1 MLGEFFLGSG
11 DELDPVLIAAGPS
24 GRVPCVSAKGLTPV
38 SIASLGVLLGAGS
51 QEEVLVACGS
61 RHHESESG
69 ESGVWDV
76 PPAVVGAVRGTQNLG
91 PVAEQWVETEELK
104 RDGWREPEA
113 LAVLD
118 QLAELVAGQGP
129 AQILWYWWS
138 L

>member
-1 MLGEFFLGSG
+1 MLGEFFLGD

-38 SIASLGVLLGAGS
+38 SVASLAALLGVGS
-51 QEEVLVACGS
+51 REEVLVACGS

-76 PPAVVGAVRGTQNLG
+76 PPAVAGALRATEDLD
-91 PVAEQWVETEELK
+91 PVAEQWVETEELR
-104 RDGWREPEA
+104 RDGWQEPEA
-113 LAVLD
+113 VAVLD
-118 QLAELVAGQGP
+118 QLAELLTSQGPGQG
-129 AQILWYWWS
+129 LWYWWS